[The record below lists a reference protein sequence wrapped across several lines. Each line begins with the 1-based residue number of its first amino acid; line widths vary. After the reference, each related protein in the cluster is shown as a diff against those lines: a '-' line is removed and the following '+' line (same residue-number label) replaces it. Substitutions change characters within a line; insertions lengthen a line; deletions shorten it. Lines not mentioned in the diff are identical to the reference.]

1 VATAPRPIL
10 CAAGD
15 VMTFEEWW
23 SSIPIWRKNY
33 DCCETWANMDKV
45 KTIAKSAWE
54 AGYTKSSYDALENV
68 KIMNK
73 KLFKGEEE

>member
-1 VATAPRPIL
+1 
-10 CAAGD
+10 
-15 VMTFEEWW
+15 
-23 SSIPIWRKNY
+23 
-33 DCCETWANMDKV
+33 MDKV